1 MKKRFGKLTAIVAL
15 GLSAVLLATACNGNG
30 EGKAGDNSNE
40 SKSIRVFFGDTVGT
54 DNAEVSEAVSK
65 MSEEKIGVKV
75 EMVFFGAGEYAQK
88 MPKLIATNE
97 KMDIGW
103 DSGDAFVSRARDG
116 AYYDISKDLE
126 AYPALKKLFPDKFL
140 AGVTI
145 DGGIYGIPSL
155 KEMANNWA
163 VYIDKATLD
172 RHPEIDVDSIKTIAD
187 VEPILAA
194 LKSEGRL
201 GFRIGN
207 TGEHKAFDIE
217 EHYDTITG
225 PFVISNDSSEKA
237 TAKKVV
243 NYYETEEFANYVRLL
258 RSWYEKGY
266 IGNDVLENG
275 MDTYSNA
282 TTSDPAKQGV
292 IYVCYSPL
300 NEVGAS
306 RGSKIGEMIPIQ
318 ITPAV
323 IANPRGSILCIYNKS
338 ENKQS
343 SLKFLELWN
352 TDQEMNTLIKYGIEG
367 KHYNFVE
374 EEGVKKIEK
383 VENSTSMY
391 LNQNWRSGNML
402 LGTVEV
408 GEPANK
414 AEVFNEWNDS
424 AAESV
429 VLGFTPDLG
438 SLEAELSACNAVVS
452 GKAAALLTG
461 AVDPDD
467 PEYGIEAVK
476 KEMKNAGSAKVVT
489 EIQKQYL
496 TWLKE
501 K

>member
-1 MKKRFGKLTAIVAL
+1 MKKRFGKLTAVVAL
-15 GLSAVLLATACNGNG
+15 GLSAVLLATACGG
-30 EGKAGDNSNE
+30 EKGGAGDNSNE
-40 SKSIRVFFGDTVGT
+40 SKSIRVFFSDTVKT
-54 DNAEVSEAVSK
+54 DNEEVSKAVSK

-75 EMVFFGAGEYAQK
+75 EMVFFGAGEYATK

-97 KMDIGW
+97 VMDIGW
-103 DSGDAFVSRARDG
+103 DSGDTFVSRARDG
-116 AYYDISKDLE
+116 AYYDISKDLD
-126 AYPALKKLFPDKFL
+126 AYPGLKKLFPDKFL

-172 RHPEIDVDSIKTIAD
+172 RHPEIDVDAIKTIAD
-187 VEPILAA
+187 IEPILAA

-207 TGEHKAFDIE
+207 KGEHKPFDME
-217 EHYDTITG
+217 EHYDVITG
-225 PFVISNDSSEKA
+225 PFVISNDRSEKA
-237 TAKKVV
+237 NSKKVV
-243 NYYETEEFANYVRLL
+243 NYFETEEFANYVKLL
-258 RSWYEKGY
+258 RSWYQKGY
-266 IGNDVLENG
+266 ISNDVLENG
-275 MDTYSNA
+275 METYTTT
-282 TTSDPAKQGV
+282 TTSNPAKQGV
-292 IYVCYSPL
+292 TYVCYSPL

-306 RGSKIGEMIPIQ
+306 RGSKIGEVIPIQ

-323 IANPRGSILCIYNKS
+323 LANPRGSVLCIYNKS

-374 EEGVKKIEK
+374 EEGVKKIQK
-383 VENSTSMY
+383 VEGATDAFI
-391 LNQNWRSGNML
+391 NQNWKTGNML
-402 LGTVEV
+402 LGLVEV

-414 AEVFNEWNDS
+414 AEVFNKWNNDAEES
-424 AAESV
+424 A
-429 VLGFTPDLG
+429 VLGFTPELG
-438 SLEAELSACNAVVS
+438 NFEAELSACNAVVS

-461 AVDPDD
+461 AVDPED

-476 KEMKNAGSAKVVT
+476 KEMQSAGSAKVVT